1 MQKYVAFIP
10 GQNTST
16 VVYLLCM
23 AVCMNAT
30 QRYWKSV
37 KKIGRIL
44 SDVFVL
50 TLSVLV
56 IILIVDFVYALIGVR
71 LFGGL

>member
-1 MQKYVAFIP
+1 
-10 GQNTST
+10 
-16 VVYLLCM
+16 
-23 AVCMNAT
+23 MNAT

>member
-1 MQKYVAFIP
+1 M
-10 GQNTST
+10 
-16 VVYLLCM
+16 
-23 AVCMNAT
+23 
-30 QRYWKSV
+30 